1 MKALILLTALAP
13 LAFGQ
18 LTLHR
23 VEGDAERPSGAVLD
37 LGAAYPAEP
46 KAVRLRMRNAGTEAV
61 AVTTLEVR
69 GTGFELTAAPKLPIG
84 LQPREAFDFT
94 VTFQATATA
103 SYSATLSSPGILV
116 LLTAAVQAGLTPS
129 IGPAGIAFGTVEAGT
144 PITKRITIGN
154 LTGWD
159 LPLPPLSVSGD
170 AFSIAPA
177 PGLGTMLPPAET
189 IAIDLRFVPPGPGNW
204 TGTLAFGERRYP
216 LTGSALG
223 LPLPRPILSLELAT
237 ARSGQTGQVSVAF
250 DAAART
256 AGGGTLSLTFEPLA
270 AGATDR
276 AIQLGTAGRSVPFT
290 FAAGDTGLAP
300 VNFQTG
306 TTAGTITIAVEL
318 GGVTERKTIV
328 IPPAPIQLGEAAATR
343 GAGSIELRLT
353 GFDNT
358 RTVGAVVYTFYDAV
372 GNALP
377 ALSVD
382 NSADFARFFAESD
395 AGGAFVLR
403 AIFPVTGDAARI
415 SEFAVQMTN
424 VAGTAV
430 IGRTRF

>member
-1 MKALILLTALAP
+1 MRTLALLAALAP
-13 LAFGQ
+13 MAFGQ

-23 VEGDAERPSGAVLD
+23 VDGDAERPAGAILD

-61 AVTTLEVR
+61 AVTSLDVR
-69 GTGFELTAAPKLPIG
+69 GTGFEVTAAPKLPIG

-129 IGPAGIAFGTVEAGT
+129 IGAEGVAFGTVEAGT
-144 PITKRITIGN
+144 PVTKRITIGN

-170 AFSIAPA
+170 AFSIAQS
-177 PGLGTMLPPAET
+177 PGLTMLPPGET
-189 IAIDLRFVPPGPGNW
+189 IAVDLRFVPPGPGNW
-204 TGTLAFGERRYP
+204 TGTLAIGERRYP
-216 LTGSALG
+216 LIGSAAG
-223 LPLPRPILSLELAT
+223 LPLPRPILSLELAA
-237 ARSGQTGQVSVAF
+237 ARSRQTGQVSVAF

-270 AGATDR
+270 AGVTDP
-276 AIQLGTAGRSVPFT
+276 AIQLGTAGRSVPFS

-306 TTAGTITIAVEL
+306 TTAGAIVIAVEL

-343 GAGSIELRLT
+343 GAGSIELRLA

-358 RTVGAVVYTFYDAV
+358 RTAGAVVYTFYDAS

-377 ALSVD
+377 AISVD

-395 AGGAFVLR
+395 VGGAFVLR
-403 AIFPVTGDAARI
+403 AVFPVTGDASRI

-424 VAGTAV
+424 AVGTAV
-430 IGRTRF
+430 TGRTRF